1 LKGHLYFCKMRYLLI
16 LLLVVAGCKSQTK
29 NAANQL
35 KETVKGN
42 WFVLY
47 PDDGLLTKE
56 QEKIYAA
63 IQDSLV
69 DIKCQK
75 LISLRADGNFVQLDT
90 MDAKGSWATKGNE
103 WVYIN
108 NGGEGFMDFKTTFVG
123 VEEDRLTLMETIKV
137 QDQSLKFI
145 WHLLKLDTGNAAQLF
160 LPTENK
166 WRKKATSSENE
177 IQLKERLM
185 EMLRYYTIYFNLIS
199 DKASYFIP
207 KRIILPV
214 KLYQHAIGLK
224 NWEEATNFQR
234 LFYNEAEAKQAYAI
248 LEKGIAD
255 ADFDDIADLKSYT
268 KEYAA
273 MFQKVALVLEK
284 SLL

>member
-1 LKGHLYFCKMRYLLI
+1 MKGHLYFCKMKYLFI
-16 LLLVVAGCKSQTK
+16 TLLAITACKQKTK
-29 NAANQL
+29 TAANALQE
-35 KETVKGN
+35 KVKGN

-75 LISLRADGNFVQLDT
+75 LISLTADGNFVQLDT
-90 MDAKGSWATKGNE
+90 MDAQGSWATKGNE
-103 WVYIN
+103 WLYIN
-108 NGGEGFMDFKTTFVG
+108 NGGEGFMDFKTTFAG
-123 VEEDRLTLMETIKV
+123 MEGDRLTLMETVKV
-137 QDQSLKFI
+137 QDQSLKLI

-166 WRKKATSSENE
+166 WRKKTNSSESE
-177 IQLKERLM
+177 VQLKERLVT
-185 EMLRYYTIYFNLIS
+185 MLRYYAIYFNLIS

-234 LFYNEAEAKQAYAI
+234 LFYNEAAAKQAYAI

-255 ADFDDIADLKSYT
+255 ADFGDIPDLKSYT

-273 MFQKVALVLEK
+273 MFKKVALVLEK